1 MFSTPPRKREHVP
14 ARHDCYPNKKEKK
27 LQRSFFIFFKEEC
40 SFFSKEKKS
49 IFDHPTLASV
59 WFWPSNSKTEYL

>member
-27 LQRSFFIFFKEEC
+27 LQRSFFIFLKKNVLFFK
-40 SFFSKEKKS
+40 KK
-49 IFDHPTLASV
+49 
-59 WFWPSNSKTEYL
+59 KTFLTIQL

>member
-27 LQRSFFIFFKEEC
+27 LQRSFFKEER
-40 SFFSKEKKS
+40 SFFLRKK
-49 IFDHPTLASV
+49 IHF
-59 WFWPSNSKTEYL
+59 